1 MLTLKHLLEANKEW
15 ASSITSED
23 PEFFHR
29 LANQQTPQ
37 YLWIGC
43 SDSRV
48 PANQITGLAPGEV
61 FVHRNVA
68 NIVQETDFNVLAVLQ
83 YAVDVLKVKHIIIC
97 GHYGCGGVRA
107 ALDNDRHGLIDN
119 WLAGLRSLH
128 RRHQSE
134 LDTLPHEEAVN
145 RLCELNVIAQA
156 QHVARTTIVQDAWQR
171 GQPLAVHSW
180 IYSLDNGRIRPLI
193 DSMTKR
199 DDLQNFP

>member
-1 MLTLKHLLEANKEW
+1 MLSLKHLLDANQEW
-15 ASSITSED
+15 AKSITASD
-23 PEFFHR
+23 PDFFHR
-29 LANQQTPQ
+29 LANQQMPE

-48 PANQITGLAPGEV
+48 PANQITGLAPGQV

-83 YAVDVLKVKHIIIC
+83 YAVDVLKVKHVIVC

-107 ALDNDRHGLIDN
+107 AFDNDRFGLIDN
-119 WLAGLRSLH
+119 WLAGLRSL
-128 RRHQSE
+128 RRRYETE
-134 LDTLPHEEAVN
+134 LAALGHDDAVN

-156 QHVARTTIVQDAWQR
+156 QHVARTTIVQDAWRR

-180 IYSLDNGRIRPLI
+180 IYSLDNGCLHPLEN
-193 DSMTKR
+193 SMTNPS
-199 DDLQNFP
+199 DLQNFA